1 MKEYVSIE
9 VGEIYTTSSK
19 YHIDQEVDDKVIFVG
34 VNKSDNLE
42 VLISKAIKYLE
53 GLRPSNMK
61 TYSSVAE
68 AQEDI
73 LDEIKKDI

>member
-42 VLISKAIKYLE
+42 VLITKAIKHLE

-73 LDEIKKDI
+73 LDEIKTGI

>member
-9 VGEIYTTSSK
+9 VGEMYNTSSK
-19 YHIDQEVDDKVIFVG
+19 YHIDQEVDDKVIFIG
-34 VNKSDNLE
+34 NNESDNLE
-42 VLISKAIKYLE
+42 VLISKAIKYLD

-73 LDEIKKDI
+73 LNEIKKDI